1 MADEDQGQWTG
12 TRQHP
17 RSAVRSRHSLE
28 PPREMQ
34 WHHKDTASGDP
45 GTGNH
50 QALGNAGI
58 KRYFRVREPRPRGG
72 GGGSAR
78 SLCTRRRPPRNTLLR
93 VACPARPPTPHRRRR
108 ARPPLA
114 GALGLL
120 SFWGAWSSLLFLLCP
135 LGDADRTNGNRR
147 DFEGLSTA
155 ATSEPDASR
164 HGGNRADRSQRI
176 SERAESR
183 GCRPQAPRVCAA
195 RLCRP
200 PLSGARTG
208 MVTGGVRRTACTRRP
223 RALRRASFPVI
234 CGGRT
239 AFPLRLLPRPSSH
252 SQMMCLTFS
261 EFSSAD
267 AQERD
272 RDKSG

>member
-1 MADEDQGQWTG
+1 MDRHPAAPTFGRKEQALARATPRNAVASQRHPRLGIRAPGTTRLWETLELKGISGSESPDPVVGGFSSEPVHSTTPPPG
-12 TRQHP
+12 TRF
-17 RSAVRSRHSLE
+17 SVSR
-28 PPREMQ
+28 
-34 WHHKDTASGDP
+34 
-45 GTGNH
+45 
-50 QALGNAGI
+50 
-58 KRYFRVREPRPRGG
+58 
-72 GGGSAR
+72 AR
-78 SLCTRRRPPRNTLLR
+78 LVLRRRIGD
-93 VACPARPPTPHRRRR
+93 AAPARCSR
-108 ARPPLA
+108 ALWASFPS
-114 GALGLL
+114 GALGPHSCFSSVRWGMQTGPTGTDGISKVSPLL
-120 SFWGAWSSLLFLLCP
+120 PPQSP
-135 LGDADRTNGNRR
+135 TRR
-147 DFEGLSTA
+147 DMVETEQIGA
-155 ATSEPDASR
+155 NASV
-164 HGGNRADRSQRI
+164 S
-176 SERAESR
+176 AESR

>member
-1 MADEDQGQWTG
+1 MDRHPAAPTFGRKEQALARATPRNAVASQ
-12 TRQHP
+12 RHP
-17 RSAVRSRHSLE
+17 RLGIRA
-28 PPREMQ
+28 
-34 WHHKDTASGDP
+34 P
-45 GTGNH
+45 GTIR
-50 QALGNAGI
+50 LWETLELKGI
-58 KRYFRVREPRPRGG
+58 SGSESPDPVV

-93 VACPARPPTPHRRRR
+93 VACPARPPTPHRRHR
-108 ARPPLA
+108 ARPLLA

-147 DFEGLSTA
+147 EFEGLSTA

-195 RLCRP
+195 RLCRS

-208 MVTGGVRRTACTRRP
+208 MVTRGVRRTACTRRP

-261 EFSSAD
+261 DFSSAD

>member
-1 MADEDQGQWTG
+1 MDRHPAAPTSGRKEQALARATPRNAVASQ
-12 TRQHP
+12 RHP
-17 RSAVRSRHSLE
+17 RLGIRA
-28 PPREMQ
+28 
-34 WHHKDTASGDP
+34 P
-45 GTGNH
+45 GTTR
-50 QALGNAGI
+50 LWETLELKGI
-58 KRYFRVREPRPRGG
+58 SGSESPDPV
-72 GGGSAR
+72 GGSAR
-78 SLCTRRRPPRNTLLR
+78 SLCTRRRPPQEHASVSRARLVLR
-93 VACPARPPTPHRRRR
+93 RRIGDAAPARCSQALWASSPS
-108 ARPPLA
+108 
-114 GALGLL
+114 GALGPHSCFSSVPWGMQTGPTGTDGISKVSPLL
-120 SFWGAWSSLLFLLCP
+120 PPQSP
-135 LGDADRTNGNRR
+135 TRR
-147 DFEGLSTA
+147 DMVETEQIGA
-155 ATSEPDASR
+155 NASV
-164 HGGNRADRSQRI
+164 S
-176 SERAESR
+176 AESR

-195 RLCRP
+195 RLCRS

-223 RALRRASFPVI
+223 RARRRASFPVI